1 MGGAAALRAYFVLA
15 AALALASGLAGATA
29 GKAPPSGE
37 VSVDAARE
45 ANRRGVAL
53 REKGEREA
61 ALREFSEA
69 VRLAPQAPFGWFNRG
84 LTRRDLKDCA
94 RAIEDFTKSLELD
107 AGNFGAW
114 YQRGNCLQAEGAYE
128 RAVSDYGNAMR
139 LPGRINGR
147 FLAYLAR
154 GDAHRRLGRLEPAV
168 SDYSATMQLR
178 KDTKALR
185 SRAWTQA
192 YLGRWQDAYDD
203 AARYLH
209 ETEAKESDALYVL
222 LLANAAL
229 QRTQGRDAAARFVS
243 EWSGR
248 IASTGWPRP
257 ILEALRGA
265 ITPAALEAAIHDL
278 GARTEAR
285 TWRGLAR
292 LAANQ
297 QDAGVADLKWVLRSG
312 RPGYWEY
319 DLAFFELRRRGL
331 ATDAERRTRE

>member
-1 MGGAAALRAYFVLA
+1 M
-15 AALALASGLAGATA
+15 ASGRGGTPAGS
-29 GKAPPSGE
+29 PPSPTV

-53 REKGEREA
+53 REKGDFEG

-69 VRLAPQAPFGWFNRG
+69 VRLAPKAPYGWFNRG

-94 RAIEDFTKSLELD
+94 RAVEDFTQALELD
-107 AGNFGAW
+107 AGNFAGW

-128 RAVSDYGNAMR
+128 RAVSDYGSAVQ

-147 FLAYLAR
+147 FLAFLAR
-154 GDAHRRLGRLEPAV
+154 GDANRRLGRLEPALL
-168 SDYSATMQLR
+168 DYSATMQLR
-178 KDTKALR
+178 SDTKALR

-192 YLGRWQDAYDD
+192 YLGRWQEAYDD

-209 ETEAKESDALYVL
+209 ETQAKESDALYVL

-229 QRTQGRDAAARFVS
+229 ERTQGRDAAGRFVT

-248 IASTGWPRP
+248 IAATGWPRP

-265 ITPAALEAAIHDL
+265 ITPAVLEAAIKDV

-292 LAANQ
+292 LAANEHE
-297 QDAGVADLKWVLRSG
+297 AGVADLKWVLRAG

-319 DLAFFELRRRGL
+319 DLAFFELRRLGL
-331 ATDAERRTRE
+331 ATDAARRVRE